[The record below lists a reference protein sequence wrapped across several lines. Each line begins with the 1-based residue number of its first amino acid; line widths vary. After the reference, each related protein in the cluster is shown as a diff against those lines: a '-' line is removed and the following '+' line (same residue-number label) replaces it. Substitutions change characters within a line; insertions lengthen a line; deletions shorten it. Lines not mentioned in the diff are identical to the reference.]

1 LFSIG
6 LYLLFMILGVSI
18 DVVYGYLFH
27 DQAFY
32 YLRYDF
38 QGTYLFSDLT
48 DWIYILGVV
57 ALSVIAIVFNAWRS
71 DIYRKLELLMS
82 KQRLRPIQR
91 EDDVSQEY
99 RGFLE
104 KYQQA
109 LLSNKRYFLVG
120 AIMLIYIG
128 YILWA
133 IPQDYSYYSV
143 IAKQTPL
150 VGLLGFVRFLV
161 GTALALLLES
171 YFFVSGIW
179 VVYTTGKYV
188 RKLAREFDFNIQPD
202 HPDHSGGLRSLGDL
216 CLGM

>member
-1 LFSIG
+1 MNHIWQSLKHSLMQQTVQPESGITFFPLRFDEYIYSHWYLFSIG

-27 DQAFY
+27 AQAFY
-32 YLRYDF
+32 YLRYDI

-128 YILWA
+128 YI
-133 IPQDYSYYSV
+133 
-143 IAKQTPL
+143 
-150 VGLLGFVRFLV
+150 
-161 GTALALLLES
+161 
-171 YFFVSGIW
+171 
-179 VVYTTGKYV
+179 
-188 RKLAREFDFNIQPD
+188 
-202 HPDHSGGLRSLGDL
+202 
-216 CLGM
+216 